1 MAFCK
6 DRIRPT
12 MAQLTDIL
20 PYLDV
25 EPLEAHLFRG
35 QNDASTPHVFGGQ
48 VLAQA
53 ISAAYHTVAG
63 DRILHSLHSYF
74 IRAGDWNRP
83 IVYDVERIR
92 DGKSFTTRRV
102 LALQDGRAI
111 LSMDASFQTEKTAW
125 NTRERPQR
133 SRSLKIFA
141 AITTAIGSLPS
152 STRALGALPFATRP
166 SRAGRWRAFS

>member
-1 MAFCK
+1 
-6 DRIRPT
+6 

-63 DRILHSLHSYF
+63 DQMQIAV
-74 IRAGDWNRP
+74 AGITRHPSTNR
-83 IVYDVERIR
+83 
-92 DGKSFTTRRV
+92 
-102 LALQDGRAI
+102 
-111 LSMDASFQTEKTAW
+111 
-125 NTRERPQR
+125 
-133 SRSLKIFA
+133 
-141 AITTAIGSLPS
+141 
-152 STRALGALPFATRP
+152 
-166 SRAGRWRAFS
+166 